1 MSDEA
6 ITIAGVTIPM
16 PCYGPDL
23 RRINSENPY
32 WTQEALRQ
40 IIKIINVSLPETV
53 QAIGEAVDGGLDAVN
68 GTVDGDHIWTQR
80 GGGLPAVGEGGL
92 GGDTVIGHVN
102 NYGGAGT
109 HVPGVALPP
118 AGAPAVA
125 VIDDIRLDPVKHV
138 VTAEWVYAAKPFTV
152 TTPWLTYNTGTDVL
166 AHTLVDA
173 GSSMPLVAQSGTS
186 FINAIERD
194 DQNHIIKAYYTASPA
209 VAYTAKPPWLALVL
223 NEFEHGTAAAGTSM
237 TPTNSTGASFI
248 NALERDD
255 QNHIIDAYYTAAPAY
270 TALTPWITLSA
281 SEFQHTVAD
290 SGTSMTPTNST
301 GASFINA
308 LERDAQNHII
318 DAYYTA
324 APAAPAYGASLPWIS
339 LNGSS
344 FEHGT
349 ATTGTAYSSAG
360 LFMIGQTRDAQ
371 NHILSE
377 SFGGLSGDAPWI
389 SINGYQVVH
398 GTTLGG
404 THNISVGAGS
414 AIGVLQLDDRN
425 HVIGVSAVP

>member
-1 MSDEA
+1 MNVNF
-6 ITIAGVTIPM
+6 TINGVEVSMEM

-23 RRINSENPY
+23 FRINSENPAGMKD
-32 WTQEALRQ
+32 ALRELV
-40 IIKIINVSLPETV
+40 NVFNVQLPAAV
-53 QAIGEAVDGGLDAVN
+53 QDMGEQLGNALDNGGGA
-68 GTVDGDHIWTQR
+68 VDGDHVWTQR

-138 VTAEWVYAAKPFTV
+138 VTAEWVYAARPFTV
-152 TTPWLTYNTGTDVL
+152 TTPWLTYNTATDVL
-166 AHTLVDA
+166 AHTLTTA
-173 GSSMPLVAQSGTS
+173 GASMAMTAQSGTS
-186 FINAIERD
+186 FVNAIERD
-194 DQNHIIKAYYTASPA
+194 AQNHIIKAYYTASPA

-255 QNHIIDAYYTAAPAY
+255 QNHIIDAYYT
-270 TALTPWITLSA
+270 
-281 SEFQHTVAD
+281 
-290 SGTSMTPTNST
+290 
-301 GASFINA
+301 
-308 LERDAQNHII
+308 
-318 DAYYTA
+318 
-324 APAAPAYGASLPWIS
+324 AAPAYGASLPWIS